1 MVCISLLPRFS
12 EQKFRYIRIFG
23 TDGEATCNRALNF
36 DMAGANTRKFGE
48 ISQIVDFP
56 TWDSVVASFPVLAH
70 PSHSESKTG
79 FRGMF
84 NGNAGW
90 VKPMDAMVVLKR
102 ECESY
107 GVKFES
113 GANGTVVE
121 LLRADDGI
129 TVVGVKT
136 EDGKEWTAEKIILAT
151 GSYSDTLLDF
161 QGQLVAVSSARCPY
175 SSFVLT

>member
-1 MVCISLLPRFS
+1 
-12 EQKFRYIRIFG
+12 
-23 TDGEATCNRALNF
+23 
-36 DMAGANTRKFGE
+36 MAGANTRKFGDL
-48 ISQIVDFP
+48 SQIVDLP
-56 TWDSVVASFPVLAH
+56 TWDSVVDSFPVLAH
-70 PSHSESKTG
+70 PSHSETKAG
-79 FRGMF
+79 FRAMF

-90 VKPMDAMVVLKR
+90 VKPMDAMVIIKQ

-121 LLRADDGI
+121 LLRADGGN

-136 EDGKEWTAEKIILAT
+136 EGGKEWMADKIILAA

-161 QGQLVAVSSARCPY
+161 EGQLVAVSSRRTPY
-175 SSFVLT
+175 PIHVHRKPCRLDIACLTYK